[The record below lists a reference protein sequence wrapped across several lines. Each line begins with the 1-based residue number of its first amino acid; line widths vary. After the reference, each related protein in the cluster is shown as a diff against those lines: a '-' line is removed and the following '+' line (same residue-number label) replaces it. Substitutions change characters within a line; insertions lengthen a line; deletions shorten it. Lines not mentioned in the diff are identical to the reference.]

1 MEYKL
6 FSRKSPKLENTI
18 NIIVEYKEDNEQYH
32 NLLKYIAS
40 YREQTKILVKK
51 DNEKVFINKEDILF
65 YFSNKQHNYCQT
77 KEGTF
82 RIMSRLYK
90 IEEDNPDYIRISK
103 SHIINAKKILKF
115 DMATSTKI
123 VIVMEDGSKL
133 LASRRRVRNVYD
145 FLDERSI

>member
-1 MEYKL
+1 
-6 FSRKSPKLENTI
+6 
-18 NIIVEYKEDNEQYH
+18 
-32 NLLKYIAS
+32 
-40 YREQTKILVKK
+40 
-51 DNEKVFINKEDILF
+51 
-65 YFSNKQHNYCQT
+65 
-77 KEGTF
+77 
-82 RIMSRLYK
+82 MSRLYK